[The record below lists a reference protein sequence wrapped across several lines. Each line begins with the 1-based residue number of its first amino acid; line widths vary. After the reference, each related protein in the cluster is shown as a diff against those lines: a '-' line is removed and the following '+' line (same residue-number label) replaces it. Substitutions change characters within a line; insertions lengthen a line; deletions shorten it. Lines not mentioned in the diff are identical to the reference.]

1 MPVTVWIVFAVV
13 SAPIAIAEKQKILA
27 TMNAAN
33 SETQG

>member
-1 MPVTVWIVFAVV
+1 MTGTVWIVFEVV
-13 SAPIAIAEKQKILA
+13 YAPIAIAEKQKILA